1 MTNEELL
8 QKYRQTFDFLSRKG
22 IMELRAYGR
31 AFGVRTPT
39 AKHKRELIEEII
51 KIAAGFAPKPP
62 ATNKGA
68 RVRAKPVT
76 DEEIEQLQGMLRS
89 EGGELQG
96 MLRSEGGELQGMFR
110 SEGGELQG
118 MFREKDESA
127 QQSASQEIFLNG
139 RHGTYILRGKLTVH
153 ENGAFNLSLEGDI
166 QQS

>member
-1 MTNEELL
+1 MTSEELL

-76 DEEIEQLQGMLRS
+76 DEEMEQLQGML
-89 EGGELQG
+89 
-96 MLRSEGGELQGMFR
+96 R

-127 QQSASQEIFLNG
+127 QQSASQEIF
-139 RHGTYILRGKLTVH
+139 
-153 ENGAFNLSLEGDI
+153 
-166 QQS
+166 

>member
-1 MTNEELL
+1 MTSEELL

-51 KIAAGFAPKPP
+51 KIAAGFAPKPL

-96 MLRSEGGELQGMFR
+96 M
-110 SEGGELQG
+110 
-118 MFREKDESA
+118 FREKDESA
-127 QQSASQEIFLNG
+127 QQPSSKEIFLNC
-139 RHGTYILRGKLTVH
+139 RHGTYILSGKLTVH

>member
-1 MTNEELL
+1 MTSEELL

-96 MLRSEGGELQGMFR
+96 M
-110 SEGGELQG
+110 
-118 MFREKDESA
+118 FREKDESA

>member
-1 MTNEELL
+1 MTNEELWE
-8 QKYRQTFDFLSRKG
+8 KYRQTFDFLSRKG

-76 DEEIEQLQGMLRS
+76 DEEIEQLRGML
-89 EGGELQG
+89 
-96 MLRSEGGELQGMFR
+96 R

>member
-1 MTNEELL
+1 MTSEELL

-68 RVRAKPVT
+68 RVRAKPIT
-76 DEEIEQLQGMLRS
+76 DEEIEQLQGML
-89 EGGELQG
+89 
-96 MLRSEGGELQGMFR
+96 R

-127 QQSASQEIFLNG
+127 QQSASQEIFFNG
-139 RHGTYILRGKLTVH
+139 RQGTYILRGKLTVH
-153 ENGAFNLSLEGDI
+153 ENGAFSLSLEGDI